1 METRPIRLGDGDAL
15 IIVDVQN
22 DFLPGGSLALT
33 EGEEII
39 PVLNGYIEAFNKRGL
54 PVVATRDW
62 HPREHCSFESEG
74 GPWPP
79 HCIAGTIGAAFAS
92 TLNLPRD
99 TFIVS
104 KAQDKAI
111 DVYSGFDGTELDAL
125 LQGRGVLRVWVGGL
139 TTDYCVLNT
148 VKDALTL
155 GYSVCLLTDA
165 VRAVEALPGDGAR
178 AVLEMTELGARRVTL
193 ADVAS

>member
-62 HPREHCSFESEG
+62 HPRDHCSFESEG

-104 KAQDKAI
+104 KAQDKAHE
-111 DVYSGFDGTELDAL
+111 VYSGFDGTELDAL
-125 LQGRGVLRVWVGGL
+125 LQGRGVLRLWIGGL
-139 TTDYCVLNT
+139 ATDYCVLNT

>member
-1 METRPIRLGDGDAL
+1 MKSRPIRLGDGDAL
-15 IIVDVQN
+15 IVVDVQN
-22 DFLPGGSLALT
+22 DFLPGGSLAVADA
-33 EGEEII
+33 EQII
-39 PVLNGYIEAFNKRGL
+39 PVLNGYIEAFNQRGL

-178 AVLEMTELGARRVTL
+178 AVLEMTELGARAVTL
-193 ADVAS
+193 ADLAA